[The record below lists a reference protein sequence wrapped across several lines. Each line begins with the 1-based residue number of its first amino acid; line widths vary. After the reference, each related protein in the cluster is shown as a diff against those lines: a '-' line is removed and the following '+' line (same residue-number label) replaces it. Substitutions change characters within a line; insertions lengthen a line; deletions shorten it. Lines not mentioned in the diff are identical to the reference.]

1 MRCERGIN
9 YVKFLDMQL
18 RSYVGTNNQEYIE
31 YMKRSLRGW
40 EVEAQDMKQLLRY
53 YHTFTSLVLRIEIFL
68 PLS

>member
-1 MRCERGIN
+1 
-9 YVKFLDMQL
+9 MQL